1 MADTG
6 SCFCLLKIKV
16 NHLKFCKFFST
27 RCHWRS
33 NIRFKDFLN
42 WTEFFSMRNF
52 SRFLSLGYLLN
63 PCIRNIRH
71 HGGPLQSNI
80 WSHQFSFFT
89 HQSFLFPGIL
99 TIRGDSSVFDTDS
112 LKTIFATW
120 WNDCWGWCG
129 ETSVS
134 KTVKRGGNYWQRQWS
149 VWEISRLSF
158 MCVQLI
164 KRKAQFVICGPL
176 K

>member
-6 SCFCLLKIKV
+6 SCLCFVKIKV
-16 NHLKFCKFFST
+16 NHLKFCIFFST

-42 WTEFFSMRNF
+42 WTECFSMRNF
-52 SRFLSLGYLLN
+52 SLFLSLGYLLN

-112 LKTIFATW
+112 SQTTQFLQPDVMTAGVGAERQVCQKPWRGVGNIDKGSEVCERLA
-120 WNDCWGWCG
+120 DCPWCAI
-129 ETSVS
+129 
-134 KTVKRGGNYWQRQWS
+134 N
-149 VWEISRLSF
+149 
-158 MCVQLI
+158 
-164 KRKAQFVICGPL
+164 
-176 K
+176 